1 MFIILSMR
9 CLTGSDPPARRP
21 RPAPNAA
28 TYKAGL
34 EAALKCRTVLNASVI
49 SAEAAKGE
57 AE

>member
-1 MFIILSMR
+1 MR

-34 EAALKCRTVLNASVI
+34 EAALKCRTVLHARVI
-49 SAEAAKGE
+49 SAEVAKAE